1 MLEPRKLGAHHFA
14 FYRGWLQGIELR
26 TLADLYLETGLDLRL
41 AKRTL
46 QWIKDTLRQAA
57 IRHGKHSEAR
67 LLKLS
72 LGTAQAEELP
82 SLDVFREQHDP
93 DGFYSEKELIAEYL
107 AAYPAAADPKARKRK
122 RLIKAQLDALT
133 WIEALVVTQPDRRDP
148 VRAWFDETVAKRMIL
163 AGILTLADLIE
174 RIETK
179 GNRWWTTVPKLG
191 EKGAARIMQWLQGYE
206 SALGKLSYYAL
217 VPARSVPVVRL
228 LDSRPKETG
237 IAPIERLVLPEGLD
251 GTGAANRCPLAPQ
264 TDAKNDLEAINA
276 WLSVK
281 AGSKNTERVYRKE
294 AERLLLWAVME
305 RGKPLSGLNVDDCV
319 AYRNWLSM
327 LGRTEPSEWPF
338 NMPQE
343 EWIAPRYIPRYH
355 PDWRPFDGPLSTAS
369 VKHAVTILSS
379 FFAWLVA
386 VQYCNYNHW
395 LQVSKKIP
403 VDPNEDVDLEL
414 TRVFSQGQWE
424 FLINHLNAMPQNAH
438 TERLRLL
445 MAFAVATGL
454 RASELAD
461 AKLGRFYTMPLSTG
475 TGVRWMLKVLGKGSV
490 WRAVPLTDEIMQ
502 KVFANLEHRGLNPD
516 PKENPPET
524 PLIAR
529 LDGKGAVSYST
540 VYRLMDWL
548 FNDAANCLVAAGKT
562 HDAKAFRE
570 ASTHWIRH
578 TCGNMLAMKKI
589 PTNVIQ
595 KLLGHKSISTTGIYT
610 ESSAAQLWEVLNSLE
625 SAA

>member
-26 TLADLYLETGLDLRL
+26 KLADQYLETGLDLRL

-46 QWIKDTLRQAA
+46 LWIKDTLRQAA
-57 IRHGKHSEAR
+57 IRHGRHGEAR
-67 LLKLS
+67 LLKLT
-72 LGTAQAEELP
+72 LGVATDAEFPNLET
-82 SLDVFREQHDP
+82 FREQHDP
-93 DGFYSEKELIAEYL
+93 DGFYSEKELIEEYL

-122 RLIKAQLDALT
+122 RLIKAQLEALK
-133 WIEALVVTQPDRRDP
+133 WVEALVVTKPVRDDP
-148 VRAWFDETVAKRMIL
+148 VRAWFDETVAKRMLL
-163 AGILTLADLIE
+163 AGILTLDDLIK
-174 RIETK
+174 RIEAK
-179 GNRWWTTVPKLG
+179 GNRWWVTVPKLG
-191 EKGAARIMQWLQGYE
+191 EKGAVRIVQWLQGYE
-206 SALGKLSYYAL
+206 SALGKLSLYAV
-217 VPARSVPVVRL
+217 VPVRSVPAVQL
-228 LDSRPKETG
+228 LASRPKETG
-237 IAPIERLVLPEGLD
+237 IAPIERLVLPDALNGV
-251 GTGAANRCPLAPQ
+251 GALNRCPLVPQ

-276 WLSVK
+276 WLNVK
-281 AGSKNTERVYRKE
+281 SGSRNTERVYRKE

-327 LGRTEPSEWPF
+327 LGRTKPEEWHF
-338 NMPQE
+338 NLPQG
-343 EWIAPRYIPRYH
+343 EWIAKRSIPRYH

-369 VKHAVTILSS
+369 VKHAITILAS
-379 FFAWLVA
+379 FFAWLVG

-395 LQVSKKIP
+395 LQVSKKIQ
-403 VDPNEDVDLEL
+403 VDPKEDVDLEL

-424 FLINHLNAMPQNAH
+424 YLINHLNAMPPNAH

-445 MAFAVATGL
+445 MAFAVGTGL

-461 AKLGRFYTMPLSTG
+461 AKLGRFYSKPLPTG

-490 WRAVPLTDEIMQ
+490 WRPVPVTDDLMQ
-502 KVFANLEHRGLNPD
+502 KVFAYLEHRGLNPD
-516 PKENPPET
+516 PSENPPDT

-529 LDGKGAVSYST
+529 LDGKGAVTYST

-548 FNDAANCLVAAGKT
+548 FNSAAVSLEASGKT
-562 HDAKAFRE
+562 LDAKAFKD

-578 TCGNMLAMKKI
+578 TCGNMLAMQNV

-595 KLLGHKSISTTGIYT
+595 KLLGHKNISTTGIYT
-610 ESSAAQLWEVLNSLE
+610 ESSASQLWEVLNDLE
-625 SAA
+625 NAA